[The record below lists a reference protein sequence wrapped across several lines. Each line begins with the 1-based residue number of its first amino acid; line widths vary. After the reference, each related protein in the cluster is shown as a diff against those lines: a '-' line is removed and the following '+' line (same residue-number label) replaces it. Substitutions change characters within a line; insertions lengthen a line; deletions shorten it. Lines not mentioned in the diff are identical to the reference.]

1 MGSWN
6 RDFRQLRRR
15 PARPRFITDT
25 DAMDRIVRAFDD
37 ATQTVGDLAEEVARL
52 VRLTGRT
59 LKHDDESE
67 EP

>member
-1 MGSWN
+1 MP
-6 RDFRQLRRR
+6 RRRLRRE
-15 PARPRFITDT
+15 RFIDDT

-59 LKHDDESE
+59 LKNDDESE
-67 EP
+67 EA